1 VISLSSLILG
11 RPLFRTA
18 GVERLLARQVLS
30 PKHDVRLE
38 RAASV
43 PKEFVSLRGFTPS
56 ITAKREMLIVPR
68 LYLLENRRRRQAPGG
83 LLRRSQVQ
91 AIGDDFLSDAV
102 GANKKRILVPG
113 ARHKRIATFPSL

>member
-1 VISLSSLILG
+1 VISLSSLILD

-18 GVERLLARQVLS
+18 DVERPLARQVLS
-30 PKHDVRLE
+30 PKQDVRLE

-43 PKEFVSLRGFTPS
+43 PKEFVSLQGFTPN
-56 ITAKREMLIVPR
+56 ITAKREMLIVLR

-83 LLRRSQVQ
+83 LLRRSQMQ
-91 AIGDDFLSDAV
+91 AIGDDFPSDAA

-113 ARHKRIATFPSL
+113 AGIAP